1 MIFKFSRIIL
11 SIISIF
17 FCDQAFSQDFSE
29 RKNVNKIL
37 KGFYKNSTFE
47 CNYINKSWST
57 GFNDQPYGMVNN
69 NGAFSSIVVFKHQN
83 FIGTLWPKIGEIST
97 ERGVRKYQLWKKTK
111 NDKFELIP
119 TDYLDD
125 KTSAD
130 LNLKDIQTFSEYKT
144 YFDNKSLK
152 IASKSWITDFY
163 SCEKVDHSNFA
174 REKLIDIFVNQN
186 IYVEKDFKYREKNPT
201 SFSNKID
208 LIKE

>member
-1 MIFKFSRIIL
+1 MNFLLKIIL
-11 SIISIF
+11 LF
-17 FCDQAFSQDFSE
+17 FMVTFFSDQIHSQEFSQ
-29 RKNVNKIL
+29 RKNINKIL
-37 KGFYKNSTFE
+37 KGFYNNNTFK
-47 CNYINKSWST
+47 CSYISKSWST

-69 NGAFSSIVVFKHQN
+69 NGAFKSIIVFKYQD

-111 NDKFELIP
+111 NEQFELIP

-125 KTSAD
+125 KVSAD
-130 LNLKDIQTFSEYKT
+130 LNLKAVQTFADYKT
-144 YFDNKSLK
+144 YFDEKSLK

-163 SCEKVDHSNFA
+163 SCEKINHSNFA

-201 SFSNKID
+201 LFSNKID
-208 LIKE
+208 LINE

>member
-11 SIISIF
+11 SIIMIF

-47 CNYINKSWST
+47 CIYINKSWST

-130 LNLKDIQTFSEYKT
+130 LNLEDIQTFTEYKT
-144 YFDNKSLK
+144 YFDDKSLK

-174 REKLIDIFVNQN
+174 REKLIDIFVKQN

>member
-1 MIFKFSRIIL
+1 M
-11 SIISIF
+11 IF
-17 FCDQAFSQDFSE
+17 FCFQTFSQDFSE

-37 KGFYKNSTFE
+37 KGFYKNNTFE

-111 NDKFELIP
+111 NDKFELFP

-125 KTSAD
+125 KSSAD
-130 LNLKDIQTFSEYKT
+130 LNLKDIQTLVEYKT
-144 YFDNKSLK
+144 YFDGKSLK

-163 SCEKVDHSNFA
+163 SCEEVDHSNFA

-186 IYVEKDFKYREKNPT
+186 VYVEKDFTYREANPT
-201 SFSNKID
+201 LFSNKID
-208 LIKE
+208 LLKE

>member
-1 MIFKFSRIIL
+1 MTFIFSRIIL
-11 SIISIF
+11 SLIIIF
-17 FCDQAFSQDFSE
+17 FCYQTFSQDFSE
-29 RKNVNKIL
+29 RKNINKIL
-37 KGFYKNSTFE
+37 KGFYKNNTFE
-47 CNYINKSWST
+47 CNYISKSWST

-69 NGAFSSIVVFKHQN
+69 NGAFSKIIVFKYQDL
-83 FIGTLWPKIGEIST
+83 IGTLWPKIGEIST
-97 ERGVRKYQLWKKTK
+97 ERGVRKYQLWKKSK

-119 TDYLDD
+119 TDFLDD

-144 YFDNKSLK
+144 YFDDKSLK

-186 IYVEKDFKYREKNPT
+186 IYVEKDFKFRESNPT

-208 LIKE
+208 LLKE

>member
-1 MIFKFSRIIL
+1 MTFIFSRIVL
-11 SIISIF
+11 FLTLIF
-17 FCDQAFSQDFSE
+17 VCIQTFSQDFSE

-37 KGFYKNSTFE
+37 KGFYKNNTFE
-47 CNYINKSWST
+47 CKYINKSWST

-69 NGAFSSIVVFKHQN
+69 NGAFSSIIVFKYQD

-130 LNLKDIQTFSEYKT
+130 LNLKDIQTFAEYKT
-144 YFDNKSLK
+144 YFDDKSLK
-152 IASKSWITDFY
+152 IASKAWITDFY
-163 SCEKVDHSNFA
+163 SCERVDHSNFA

-208 LIKE
+208 LLKE

>member
-1 MIFKFSRIIL
+1 MIFVFGKVIL
-11 SIISIF
+11 SLITIF
-17 FCDQAFSQDFSE
+17 FSDQTFSQDFSE
-29 RKNVNKIL
+29 RKNLNKIL
-37 KGFYKNSTFE
+37 KGFYKNNTFE
-47 CNYINKSWST
+47 CNYINKSWSI

-69 NGAFSSIVVFKHQN
+69 NGAFSSIIVFKHQDV
-83 FIGTLWPKIGEIST
+83 IGTLWPKIGEIST

-111 NDKFELIP
+111 NDKYELIP

-130 LNLKDIQTFSEYKT
+130 LNLREIQTFTEYKT
-144 YFDNKSLK
+144 YFDDKSLK

-163 SCEKVDHSNFA
+163 SCEKVNHSNFA

-186 IYVEKDFKYREKNPT
+186 IYVEKDFKYREANPT

-208 LIKE
+208 LLKD